1 MTTINKN
8 APKSAYA
15 WRTVDLVTA
24 AIIAA
29 ALGVAFW
36 GYDLLIYPAVG
47 AVTAFYPPIGELQV
61 GVWILPAVVG
71 MLLVRKPGA
80 AIFAELIAANIE
92 LLLGNTWGI
101 TVLVSGLAQ
110 AAGVEIVFALLRY
123 KSFSI
128 RWAALGG
135 AFSAVFEVF
144 YEYYAWVPDYSFTNK
159 LVYMLCSVISGAVI
173 SGFGGWAI
181 IRGLAKTGALSAF
194 AAGRESK

>member
-8 APKSAYA
+8 APKSAFA

-24 AIIAA
+24 AIVAV

-36 GYDLLIYPAVG
+36 GYDVFVYPAVG
-47 AVTAFYPPIGELQV
+47 AFTAFYPPIGELQL

-80 AIFAELIAANIE
+80 ALFTELIAANVE

-101 TVLVSGLAQ
+101 TVLVSALAQ
-110 AAGVEIVFALLRY
+110 AAGVEIIFALLRY
-123 KSFSI
+123 KKFSI
-128 RWAALGG
+128 GWAALGG

-144 YEYYAWVPDYSFTNK
+144 YEYYAWVPDYSFINK
-159 LVYMLCSVISGAVI
+159 LIYMLCGVISGAVI
-173 SGFGGWAI
+173 AGYGGWA
-181 IRGLAKTGALSAF
+181 LVQSMAKAGALSAF
-194 AAGRESK
+194 AAGRETK